1 MEFAPTPTMGN
12 TSGQGATAVVPE
24 EIKGWSWAGFLMH
37 WIWSIGMNTWIGL
50 LALFGPITLIMM
62 IVLGVKGNE
71 WAWQNR
77 KWESVDQFKKVQS
90 IWTKWGIALLIVYV
104 IMMILW
110 GAAVVAMIAHG
121 GMSNGLH
128 PVTPTFPQ

>member
-1 MEFAPTPTMGN
+1 MEFTPTAAVEN

-77 KWESVDQFKKVQS
+77 KWESVDQFKQVQK
-90 IWTKWGIALLIVYV
+90 IWTKWGIALVIVSVVMWIIYAV
-104 IMMILW
+104 IIGMM
-110 GAAVVAMIAHG
+110 VAHG
-121 GMSNGLH
+121 WAGGH
-128 PVTPTFPQ
+128 TPAFPQ